1 MTLSSALSSSLH
13 SSISL
18 LVAIFTR
25 GGVIR
30 AILAGIAGITII
42 FFIVRISLQKLGGS
56 ANREEHSQQSS
67 VNWESVRRYEVSGEG
82 SALSPKPSSLQPSCI
97 SQERTSNPR
106 RTACICSSEDPPLSG
121 AASSDTITDICS
133 SESPTSE
140 RDSRVQDEPRLSP
153 FPPEILLV
161 IFEYISIQ
169 HEISP
174 DHFMLSTLF
183 SLRRVC
189 KGWREIIDGT
199 SRLWP
204 SLHPP
209 LNEKG
214 CERCIEWY
222 MRITRG
228 MSKVANLVVL
238 ELPKEGRGL
247 HPRLFDHQLDLA
259 ISSFAMKV
267 IIPNRFSWGIDGLAS
282 FLESTPTLVIPSD
295 GPAMEN
301 LRKLHW
307 TMGSHYFASQ
317 LAQSIGLPWTSLHQ
331 LPWTQLTH
339 ITLEMLM
346 TLDDCN
352 FILNHSP
359 LVEHLSLREISG
371 EPLSTAN
378 RWTERKICPHLHT
391 LKIVSAVNISS
402 LLRNYGLPCLRVVDF
417 DLTEIDSATDLLQT
431 AISWKELTYVT
442 LSCVFSVDLM
452 ESIVAELDTVE
463 VLVLK
468 GQLPNPDAVWT
479 VSHTLRSLK
488 SFTLVPIADAAALN
502 LMSHFVEHV
511 LPSSIEFIDAPLAV
525 HTFQQIINH
534 PFDSLKVVKMK
545 NHCISPHD
553 FLSFLASSDNLVEG
567 SFTVSDHHEIPPSLL
582 SPSGVFLSISAPPRH
597 QIICCIAKLDLH
609 LGYQFTAANPLLE
622 VLDLPKL
629 SMLKFSAS
637 RKSSPCHA
645 LHQLLVRSRCSLSSL
660 SFDCPTTDA
669 SKALQLLHLMSST
682 LENFEI
688 KNEVGFGK
696 ALWIPLTHRG
706 RGALSE
712 QCLCPRLDRLAVAP
726 CRDPHYFYEMVE
738 SRSKFPDNCEC
749 GLRKL
754 MSVEAVVEADV
765 DDPQVRLNFTN
776 RLKARYIDCKL
787 DFMLRFEH

>member
-1 MTLSSALSSSLH
+1 MTLSSTLSSSPH

-18 LVAIFTR
+18 LVAIFTW
-25 GGVIR
+25 GDVIR
-30 AILAGIAGITII
+30 VILAGIAGITII
-42 FFIVRISLQKLGGS
+42 FFIVRISLQKLW
-56 ANREEHSQQSS
+56 ANRGEHSQQSS
-67 VNWESVRRYEVSGEG
+67 VNRESVRQYQVSGEG
-82 SALSPKPSSLQPSCI
+82 SALSPKSSSLQPSCI
-97 SQERTSNPR
+97 SQERTLNPR
-106 RTACICSSEDPPLSG
+106 ITACTYSSEDHPLSS
-121 AASSDTITDICS
+121 AASSETITDVCS
-133 SESPTSE
+133 SESSTSE
-140 RDSRVQDEPRLSP
+140 RDSRVRDEPRLSP

-174 DHFMLSTLF
+174 GHFMLSTLL
-183 SLRRVC
+183 SLRQVC

-238 ELPKEGRGL
+238 ELPKEGNEWHSGL
-247 HPRLFDHQLDLA
+247 FNHQLDLA

-267 IIPNRFSWGIDGLAS
+267 IIPSRFLWGLAP
-282 FLESTPTLVIPSD
+282 FLESIPTLVKPSG

-317 LAQSIGLPWTSLHQ
+317 LPQSIGLPWTSLHQ

-391 LKIVSAVNISS
+391 LKIVSAVDISS
-402 LLRNYGLPCLRVVDF
+402 LLRNYGLPCLRVVEF
-417 DLTEIDSATDLLQT
+417 DLTGIDSATDLLQT
-431 AISWKELTYVT
+431 AICWKDLTCVS

-452 ESIVAELDTVE
+452 ESIMAELDTVE

-502 LMSHFVEHV
+502 LMSHFVDHI

-525 HTFQQIINH
+525 YTFQQIINR

-567 SFTVSDHHEIPPSLL
+567 SFTVSDNHETPPSLL
-582 SPSGVFLSISAPPRH
+582 SPSGVFLSISTPPRH

-609 LGYQFTAANPLLE
+609 LGHQFTVANPLLE

-688 KNEVGFGK
+688 KNEVGFGET
-696 ALWIPLTHRG
+696 LWVPLTHRAA
-706 RGALSE
+706 GAPSG
-712 QCLCPRLDRLAVAP
+712 QCLCPRLDRLAVVP

-738 SRSKFPDNCEC
+738 SRSNFPDNCGC

-754 MSVEAVVEADV
+754 MKVEAVVEAVVD
-765 DDPQVRLNFTN
+765 DDPQVCLNFRK
-776 RLKARYIDCKL
+776 RLKARNIDCKL
-787 DFMLRFEH
+787 DFMLRLEH